1 MGHVVPNLAV
11 ASLIGIRPLC
21 KAGCTVTFDD
31 DKCNVIYD
39 GKVILRGFK
48 DAATDLW
55 TLPLKPGAKQ
65 TAQQRSAP
73 ACNRSPLGPIA
84 DIHPGVDIATFTHS
98 VKTRANGV
106 KFAHQSLGN
115 PKIST
120 LLKAV
125 RRGFLK
131 GCPNS
136 TEKLILK
143 YLNPS
148 PATVKGHMKRPRQGI
163 RSTQRT
169 PSPTSVAS
177 PIHDA
182 PTIPI
187 IPPPPAEWI
196 PLPNDFELP
205 PGVRPNMI
213 LDDDESLANVFC
225 YGAFADKRSGV
236 V

>member
-1 MGHVVPNLAV
+1 
-11 ASLIGIRPLC
+11 
-21 KAGCTVTFDD
+21 
-31 DKCNVIYD
+31 
-39 GKVILRGFK
+39 
-48 DAATDLW
+48 
-55 TLPLKPGAKQ
+55 
-65 TAQQRSAP
+65 
-73 ACNRSPLGPIA
+73 
-84 DIHPGVDIATFTHS
+84 
-98 VKTRANGV
+98 
-106 KFAHQSLGN
+106 
-115 PKIST
+115 
-120 LLKAV
+120 
-125 RRGFLK
+125 
-131 GCPNS
+131 
-136 TEKLILK
+136 
-143 YLNPS
+143 
-148 PATVKGHMKRPRQGI
+148 MKRPRQGI

-236 V
+236 VYNDLTGSFPFVSYNGSVCFLVMYHYEANAIMTTPISG